1 MQETFYK
8 TFGACYPTTVA
19 NLRLFEFNSFKS
31 SYIHYQFAVGG
42 YSSDVSGGYSNR
54 AYLMRCDVGALGS
67 SGCGSLV
74 WIRIANLNYARE
86 GE

>member
-1 MQETFYK
+1 M
-8 TFGACYPTTVA
+8 
-19 NLRLFEFNSFKS
+19 
-31 SYIHYQFAVGG
+31 GG

-86 GE
+86 GECKITQTIVYVYYEGVLIGYKMWMPKV